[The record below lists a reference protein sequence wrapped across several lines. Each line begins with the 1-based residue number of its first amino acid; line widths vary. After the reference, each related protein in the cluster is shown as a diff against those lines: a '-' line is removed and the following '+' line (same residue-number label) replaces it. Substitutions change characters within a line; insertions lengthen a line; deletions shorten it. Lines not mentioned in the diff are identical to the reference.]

1 MNFIIQE
8 EITLDVTNPIGF
20 ASNISNNLFALVR
33 KNYCGNFIGNKYY
46 VEVKEILGYT
56 DIFIQINN
64 SGYGSITCVVKFLC
78 IIYSPNTLVFK
89 LKLQGTDVRKNIIV
103 GKYSSSQ
110 YPKLDFVIPL
120 MNEPEQVIKVA
131 SIVTFAI
138 NKMSTNLVQADL
150 IELVYPI
157 MLPFD
162 LTEELSSSKSNQ
174 AFIKLLDKDKEFAK
188 MFHEV
193 DTPKPGPFFVYEK
206 GVIYESEMLPRF
218 YQNLTNISDRELC
231 LDTLEKIIY
240 NFIQYY

>member
-8 EITLDVTNPIGF
+8 EITLDITNPIGF
-20 ASNISNNLFALVR
+20 ASNIPNNLFALIT
-33 KNYCGNFIGNKYY
+33 KNYCGNFINNRYY

-64 SGYGSITCVVKFLC
+64 SGNGSITCVVKFLC
-78 IIYSPNTLVFK
+78 IVYSPNTLVFN
-89 LKLQGTDVRKNIIV
+89 LKLQGSDIRKNVIV

-120 MNEPEQVIKVA
+120 TKEPEKVIKVA
-131 SIVTFAI
+131 NIVTFAI
-138 NKMSTNLVQADL
+138 NKMSTNLVQADF
-150 IELVYPI
+150 IETIYPI
-157 MLPFD
+157 ILPFD
-162 LTEELSSSKSNQ
+162 LTEELSSSTSNK
-174 AFIKLLDKDKEFAK
+174 AFVDLLNKDKEFDK
-188 MFHEV
+188 IFYEV
-193 DTPKPGPFFVYEK
+193 ATPKAGPFFVYEK